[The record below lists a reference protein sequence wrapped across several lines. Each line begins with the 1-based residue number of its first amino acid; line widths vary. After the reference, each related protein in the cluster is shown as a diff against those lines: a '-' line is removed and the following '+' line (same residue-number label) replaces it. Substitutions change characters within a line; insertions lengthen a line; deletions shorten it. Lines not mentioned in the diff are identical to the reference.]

1 MYHTISNIDNTINL
15 QQYIDNREG
24 NKRVGLKSFT
34 YALGWYNVVNEY
46 VQKTGERP
54 HRIQDGYYS
63 FQQIVDVFH
72 GLNIA
77 LSVDET
83 NGIASLVTDNEVKIS
98 KGLKLMLGFG
108 NKRKLEANT
117 THVGNK
123 CLDFAT
129 VKSLYI
135 HLEQLNTSK
144 NYFNGAPSTVLA
156 VVPIGNKEYG
166 DILSVRFEHPL
177 YKCLSNGAITELGIS
192 VRDEYNRKIDNHGL
206 SMSVILEII

>member
-1 MYHTISNIDNTINL
+1 MYHTISNINNTVNL

-24 NKRVGLKSFT
+24 KKQVGLKSFT

-54 HRIQDGYYS
+54 HRIEDGYYS
-63 FQQIVDVFH
+63 FQQIADILST
-72 GLNIA
+72 LNIS
-77 LSVDET
+77 LTVNEN
-83 NGIASLVTDNEVKIS
+83 NGIASLTTDNELKMS
-98 KGLKLMLGFG
+98 KELKLMLGFG
-108 NKRKLEANT
+108 NKRKFEANT

-166 DILSVRFEHPL
+166 DIVSVRFEHPE
-177 YKCLSNGAITELGIS
+177 YKYLSNGAITELEIA
-192 VRDEYNRKIDNHGL
+192 VRDEHNHKINNHDL
-206 SMSVILEII
+206 SMSAVLEII

>member
-1 MYHTISNIDNTINL
+1 MYHTISNINNTVNL

-54 HRIQDGYYS
+54 HRIEDGYYS
-63 FQQIVDVFH
+63 FQQIADILST
-72 GLNIA
+72 LNIT
-77 LSVDET
+77 LTVNEN
-83 NGIASLVTDNEVKIS
+83 NGIASLTTDNELKMS

-108 NKRKLEANT
+108 NKRKFEANT
-117 THVGNK
+117 TQVGNK

-166 DILSVRFEHPL
+166 DIVSVRFEHPE
-177 YKCLSNGAITELGIS
+177 YKKLSNGAITDFEIA
-192 VRDEYNRKIDNHGL
+192 VRDENGSKIKNHDL
-206 SMSVILEII
+206 PMSVVLEIL

>member
-1 MYHTISNIDNTINL
+1 MYHTISNINNTVNL

-54 HRIQDGYYS
+54 HRIEDGYYS
-63 FQQIVDVFH
+63 FQQIADILST
-72 GLNIA
+72 LNIT
-77 LSVDET
+77 LTVNEN
-83 NGIASLVTDNEVKIS
+83 NGIASLTTDNELKMS

-108 NKRKLEANT
+108 NKRKFEANT

-135 HLEQLNTSK
+135 HLEQLNTSQ

-156 VVPIGNKEYG
+156 VLPIENKEYG
-166 DILSVRFEHPL
+166 DIVSVRFEHPEFK
-177 YKCLSNGAITELGIS
+177 YFSNGAITELEIS
-192 VRDEYNRKIDNHGL
+192 VRDENGRKIDNHGL
-206 SMSVILEII
+206 PMSAVFEII

>member
-1 MYHTISNIDNTINL
+1 MYHTISNINNTVNL

-34 YALGWYNVVNEY
+34 YTLGWYNVVDEY
-46 VQKTGERP
+46 VQKTGQRP
-54 HRIQDGYYS
+54 HRIEDGYYS
-63 FQQIVDVFH
+63 FQQIADILST
-72 GLNIA
+72 LNIS
-77 LSVDET
+77 LTVNEN
-83 NGIASLVTDNEVKIS
+83 NGIASLTTDNELKMS

-108 NKRKLEANT
+108 NKRKFEANT
-117 THVGNK
+117 TQVGNK

-166 DILSVRFEHPL
+166 DIVSVRFEHPE
-177 YKCLSNGAITELGIS
+177 YKKLSNGAITDFEIA
-192 VRDEYNRKIDNHGL
+192 VRDENGSKIKNHDL
-206 SMSVILEII
+206 PMSVVLEIL

>member
-1 MYHTISNIDNTINL
+1 MYHTISNINNTVNL

-24 NKRVGLKSFT
+24 KKQVGLKSFT

-54 HRIQDGYYS
+54 HRIEDGYYS
-63 FQQIVDVFH
+63 FQQIADIFSS
-72 GLNIA
+72 LNIS
-77 LSVDET
+77 LTVNEN
-83 NGIASLVTDNEVKIS
+83 NGIASLTTDNELKMS

-108 NKRKLEANT
+108 NKRKFEANT

-135 HLEQLNTSK
+135 LLEQLNTSK

-156 VVPIGNKEYG
+156 VVPIENKEYG
-166 DILSVRFEHPL
+166 DIVSVRFEHPQ

-192 VRDEYNRKIDNHGL
+192 VRDEYNHKIDNHGL

>member
-1 MYHTISNIDNTINL
+1 MYHTISNINNTVNL

-54 HRIQDGYYS
+54 HRIEDGYYS
-63 FQQIVDVFH
+63 FQQIADILST
-72 GLNIA
+72 LNIT
-77 LSVDET
+77 LTVNEN
-83 NGIASLVTDNEVKIS
+83 NGIASLTTDNELKMS

-108 NKRKLEANT
+108 NKRKFEANT

-166 DILSVRFEHPL
+166 DIVSVRFEHPE
-177 YKCLSNGAITELGIS
+177 YKKLSNGAITDFEIA
-192 VRDEYNRKIDNHGL
+192 VRDENGSKIKNHDL
-206 SMSVILEII
+206 PMSVVLEIL

>member
-15 QQYIDNREG
+15 QQYIDNRDG

-34 YALGWYNVVNEY
+34 YALGYYNILGQY

-54 HRIQDGYYS
+54 HRIQDGFYS
-63 FQQIVDVFH
+63 FNQIVDVFQ

-83 NGIASLVTDNEVKIS
+83 NGIASLVTDNELKIS

-108 NKRKLEANT
+108 DKRKFQATT
-117 THVGNK
+117 THVGSK

-135 HLEQLNTSK
+135 HLEQLNTSQ
-144 NYFNGAPSTVLA
+144 NYFNGTPSTVLA
-156 VVPIGNKEYG
+156 VVPIENKEYG
-166 DILSVRFEHPL
+166 DIVSVRFENPE
-177 YKCLSNGAITELGIS
+177 YKYLSNGTLAEFELS
-192 VRDEYNRKIDNHGL
+192 VRDLYNQKIDNSGL
-206 SMSVILEII
+206 PMSAVLEII

>member
-1 MYHTISNIDNTINL
+1 MYHTISNIDNTVNL

-34 YALGWYNVVNEY
+34 YAMGWYNVVDEY
-46 VQKTGERP
+46 VQKTGQRP
-54 HRIQDGYYS
+54 HRIEDGYYS
-63 FQQIVDVFH
+63 FQQLADILST
-72 GLNIA
+72 LNIT
-77 LSVDET
+77 LTVNEN
-83 NGIASLVTDNEVKIS
+83 NGIASLTTDNELKMS

-108 NKRKLEANT
+108 NKRKFEANT

-144 NYFNGAPSTVLA
+144 NYFNGAPSTILA

-166 DILSVRFEHPL
+166 DIVSVRFEHPDF
-177 YKCLSNGAITELGIS
+177 KKLSNGTITEFEIA
-192 VRDEYNRKIDNHGL
+192 VTDENGKKIKNKGL
-206 SMSVILEII
+206 PMSAVFEII

>member
-1 MYHTISNIDNTINL
+1 MYHTISNINNTVNL

-24 NKRVGLKSFT
+24 NKQVGLKSFT

-54 HRIQDGYYS
+54 HRIEDGYYS
-63 FQQIVDVFH
+63 FQQIADILST
-72 GLNIA
+72 LNIT
-77 LSVDET
+77 LTVNEN
-83 NGIASLVTDNEVKIS
+83 NGIASLTTDNELKMS

-108 NKRKLEANT
+108 NKRKFEANT
-117 THVGNK
+117 TQVGNK

-166 DILSVRFEHPL
+166 DIVSVRFEHPE
-177 YKCLSNGAITELGIS
+177 YKKLSNGAITDFEIA
-192 VRDEYNRKIDNHGL
+192 VRDENGSKIKNHDL
-206 SMSVILEII
+206 PMSVVLEIL

>member
-1 MYHTISNIDNTINL
+1 MYHTISNINNTVNL

-24 NKRVGLKSFT
+24 NKQVGLKSFT
-34 YALGWYNVVNEY
+34 YALGWYNVVDEY
-46 VQKTGERP
+46 VQKTRERP
-54 HRIQDGYYS
+54 HRIEDGYYS
-63 FQQIVDVFH
+63 FQQIADILST
-72 GLNIA
+72 LNIT
-77 LSVDET
+77 LTVNEN
-83 NGIASLVTDNEVKIS
+83 NGIASLTTDNELKMS

-108 NKRKLEANT
+108 NKRKFEANT
-117 THVGNK
+117 TQVGNK

-166 DILSVRFEHPL
+166 DIVSVRFEHPE
-177 YKCLSNGAITELGIS
+177 YKKIVKRGN
-192 VRDEYNRKIDNHGL
+192 NRF
-206 SMSVILEII
+206 